1 MRYITAQILFFGLLF
16 YVTPILAQEWGD
28 VSEEILSMTGI
39 PEDPEADAV
48 ILFDKGTIAITLRF
62 ELVVQRH
69 TRIKILTERG
79 LKYGDVSINLR
90 SDDKIDELRAQTILP
105 NGKKITLSKKDIFTK
120 KRRSGSEKVFAI
132 PGVEVGAVIEYAYEI
147 TNKQLAFLAPWQF
160 QHGIFTKLSELI
172 LIIPEG
178 FDYRAFASNAYVP
191 DPLRESYQ
199 IADPQMGTSFV
210 GRFVWRAE
218 NLPALKREPYMTT
231 LKDYWA
237 TLFFQIVSYR
247 NPKDTMADPVI
258 FIKTWDDL
266 AETLQK
272 SYNPHLRKT
281 RTLERRVLGLAP
293 ETQDDLT
300 RAEAIYSYVRD
311 SIETSASSGS
321 RKRPND
327 VLKRKKG
334 SSSEK
339 NMLLIAMLK
348 AAGFEA
354 SPMRI
359 STRTNGRLQ
368 ENWPQLQQ
376 FNYTIAHLSIDDD
389 VYFLDTND
397 SQCPFVLLP
406 PRFLSGK
413 GFLVAEE
420 EGKIVEIPMPKDAS
434 ISRANTQAKLTENGD
449 LMCQTTLQFEGYRGI
464 SERKDLDEEKPEKY
478 VKEIL
483 ENRFGDVMIDGFQI
497 AQDKD
502 VDMPLEVKID
512 YRIQNYAQVAGDMV
526 YCPSSLIHQRQS
538 NPFKNEKRLFPVE
551 FNYGFASEEIVDL
564 TLPEGFE
571 VVEIPEV
578 QKVTSLGVR
587 FQSDCQADSNRVRLQ
602 RTFSVSRVYYT
613 PAQYPRLRNAYAK
626 IISADQGQ
634 IVLRRKSLETEE

>member
-1 MRYITAQILFFGLLF
+1 MRSITARILFVGLLF
-16 YVTPILAQEWGD
+16 YAGPLLAQEWGD
-28 VSEEILSMTGI
+28 VSEEILGMTGI
-39 PEDPEADAV
+39 PEDSEADAV
-48 ILFDKGTIAITLRF
+48 ILFAKGTIAITLRF
-62 ELVVQRH
+62 DLVIHRH

-79 LKYGDVSINLR
+79 LKYGDVSIALG
-90 SDDKIDELRAQTILP
+90 SEDKIDELRAQTILP

-120 KRRSGSEKVFAI
+120 KRRRGSEKVFAI

-160 QHGIFTKLSELI
+160 QHGEFTKLSELA

-191 DPLRESYQ
+191 DPQRESFQ
-199 IADPQMGTSFV
+199 ISDPQLGTSFV

-247 NPKDTMADPVI
+247 NPKDTMSDPTI
-258 FIKTWDDL
+258 FIKPWDDL

-272 SYNPHLRKT
+272 SYKPLLRRN
-281 RTLERRVLGLAP
+281 RTLKKRTLALVP
-293 ETQDDLT
+293 ETRDDRT
-300 RAEAIYSYVRD
+300 RAEAIYGYVRD

-334 SSSEK
+334 SSFEK
-339 NMLLIAMLK
+339 NMLLIAMLR

-354 SPMRI
+354 SPLRI

-368 ENWPQLQQ
+368 ENWPQLLQ
-376 FNYTIAHLSIDDD
+376 FNYTIAHLSIDDE

-397 SQCPFVLLP
+397 GQCPFVLLP

-434 ISRANTQAKLTENGD
+434 TSRTNTQAKLTENGD
-449 LMCQTTLQFEGYRGI
+449 LLCQTTLQFEGYRGI
-464 SERKDLDEEKPEKY
+464 SERKDLVEEKPKKY

-483 ENRFGDVMIDGFQI
+483 ENRFGDVTIDGFQI

-502 VDMPLEVKID
+502 IDMPLEVKID
-512 YRIQNYAQVAGDMV
+512 YRIQNYAQVVGDMV
-526 YCPSSLIHQRQS
+526 YCPSSLIHRRQS
-538 NPFKNEKRLFPVE
+538 NPFKSEKRLFPVE

-571 VVEIPEV
+571 IVEIPEV

-587 FQSDCQADSNRVRLQ
+587 FQSDCQADSNRVRFQ
-602 RTFSVSRVYYT
+602 RMFSVNRVYYT

-626 IISADQGQ
+626 IVSADQGQ
-634 IVLRRKSLETEE
+634 IVLRRKTRETEE

>member
-1 MRYITAQILFFGLLF
+1 MRYITAQILVFGLLF
-16 YVTPILAQEWGD
+16 YAGPLLAQEWGD
-28 VSEEILSMTGI
+28 VSEDILGMSGI
-39 PEDPEADAV
+39 PEDSEADAV

-62 ELVVQRH
+62 KLVIQRH

-79 LKYGDVSINLR
+79 LKYGDVSIYLG

-120 KRRSGSEKVFAI
+120 KRRNGSEKVFAI
-132 PGVEVGAVIEYAYEI
+132 PGLEVGSVIEYAYEI
-147 TNKQLAFLAPWQF
+147 TTERLTFLAPWQF
-160 QHGIFTKLSELI
+160 QHREFTKLTELT

-191 DPLRESYQ
+191 DPQRESFQ

-210 GRFVWRAE
+210 GRFVWRVE
-218 NLPALKREPYMTT
+218 NLPALKREPYITT

-272 SYNPHLRKT
+272 SYNPLLRKT
-281 RTLERRVLGLAP
+281 RTLEKRVLTLAS
-293 ETQDDLT
+293 EIQDDRT
-300 RAEAIYSYVRD
+300 RAEAIYSFVRD

-334 SSSEK
+334 SSFEK

-354 SPMRI
+354 SPLRI

-376 FNYTIAHLSIDDD
+376 LNYTIAHLSIDGD

-413 GFLVAEE
+413 GFLVGEE

-434 ISRANTQAKLTENGD
+434 TSRANTQAKLTENGD
-449 LMCQTTLQFEGYRGI
+449 LICQTTLQLEGYRGI
-464 SERKDLDEEKPEKY
+464 SERKELAEEKPEKY
-478 VKEIL
+478 VKDIL
-483 ENRFGDVMIDGFQI
+483 ENRFGDVTIDTFQVI
-497 AQDKD
+497 QDKD

-512 YRIQNYAQVAGDMV
+512 YRVQNYAQVVGDMV
-526 YCPSSLIHQRQS
+526 YCPSSLLHRRQS
-538 NPFKNEKRLFPVE
+538 NPFKSEKRLFPVE
-551 FNYGFASEEIVDL
+551 INYGFASEESVDMAL
-564 TLPEGFE
+564 SEGFE
-571 VVEIPEV
+571 IVEIPEV

-587 FQSDCQADSNRVRLQ
+587 FQSGCQADSNRVRLQ
-602 RTFSVSRVYYT
+602 RTFSVNRVYYT
-613 PAQYPRLRNAYAK
+613 PAQYSRLRNAYTK
-626 IISADQGQ
+626 IVSADQGQ
-634 IVLRRKSLETEE
+634 IVLRRKQTDE

>member
-1 MRYITAQILFFGLLF
+1 MRSIIAQILVVGLLF
-16 YVTPILAQEWGD
+16 YAAPLLAQEWGD
-28 VSEEILSMTGI
+28 VSEEILGMTGI
-39 PEDPEADAV
+39 PEDSEADAV

-62 ELVVQRH
+62 QLVIQRH

-79 LKYGDVSINLR
+79 LKYGDVSIYLG
-90 SDDKIDELRAQTILP
+90 SDDEIDELRAQTILP
-105 NGKKITLSKKDIFTK
+105 NGKKVTLSKRDIFTK

-147 TNKQLAFLAPWQF
+147 TSRRLTFLAPWQF
-160 QHGIFTKLSELI
+160 QHEVFTRLSELI

-191 DPLRESYQ
+191 DPHREAFQ

-218 NLPALKREPYMTT
+218 NLPALKREPYITT

-247 NPKDTMADPVI
+247 NPKDIMSDPVI

-266 AETLQK
+266 AEILQK
-272 SYNPHLRKT
+272 SYNPSIKKT
-281 RTLERRVLGLAP
+281 RTLERRTLALVA
-293 ETQDDLT
+293 EMQDDRT
-300 RAEAIYSYVRD
+300 RAEAIYGYVRD
-311 SIETSASSGS
+311 SIETSAPSGS

-327 VLKRKKG
+327 LLKRKKG
-334 SSSEK
+334 SSLEK
-339 NMLLIAMLK
+339 NLLLIAMLK
-348 AAGFEA
+348 AAGLEA
-354 SPMRI
+354 SPLRI
-359 STRTNGRLQ
+359 STRINGRLQ

-376 FNYTIAHLSIDDD
+376 LNYTIAHLSIGDEI
-389 VYFLDTND
+389 YFLDTND

-406 PRFLSGK
+406 PRLLSGK
-413 GFLVAEE
+413 GFLIGEE

-434 ISRANTQAKLTENGD
+434 TSRANTQAKLTENGD
-449 LMCQTTLQFEGYRGI
+449 LICQTTLQFEGYRGI
-464 SERKDLDEEKPEKY
+464 SERKDLDEEKPGKY
-478 VKEIL
+478 VKDIL
-483 ENRFGDVMIDGFQI
+483 ENRFGDVTIDTFQI
-497 AQDKD
+497 ARDKD

-512 YRIQNYAQVAGDMV
+512 YRVQNYAQVAGDMV

-551 FNYGFASEEIVDL
+551 FNYGFVSEEIVDL

-578 QKVTSLGVR
+578 QKVISLGVR
-587 FQSDCQADSNRVRLQ
+587 FQSDCRADSNRVRLQ
-602 RTFSVSRVYYT
+602 RTFSVNRVYYT
-613 PAQYPRLRNAYAK
+613 PAQYSRLRNAYAK
-626 IISADQGQ
+626 IVSADQGQ
-634 IVLRRKSLETEE
+634 IVLRRRPLEAEE

>member
-1 MRYITAQILFFGLLF
+1 MRSIIAQILVVGLLF
-16 YVTPILAQEWGD
+16 YAGPLLAQEWGN
-28 VSEEILSMTGI
+28 VSEEILGLTGI
-39 PEDPEADAV
+39 PEDSEADAV

-62 ELVVQRH
+62 DLVIQRH

-79 LKYGDVSINLR
+79 LKHGDVSIYLG

-132 PGVEVGAVIEYAYEI
+132 PGVEVGAVIEYAYEV
-147 TNKQLAFLAPWQF
+147 TSKRLTYLAPWQF
-160 QHGIFTKLSELI
+160 QHGEFTRLSELT

-191 DPLRESYQ
+191 DPQRESFQ

-231 LKDYWA
+231 LKDYWP
-237 TLFFQIVSYR
+237 TLFFQFVSYR
-247 NPKDTMADPVI
+247 NPKDTMADPII

-272 SYNPHLRKT
+272 SYNPLLRKT
-281 RTLERRVLGLAP
+281 RTLERRTLALAP
-293 ETQDDLT
+293 ETRDDRI

-339 NMLLIAMLK
+339 NMLLIAMLR
-348 AAGFEA
+348 AAGLEA
-354 SPMRI
+354 SPLRI

-376 FNYTIAHLSIDDD
+376 FNYTIAHLSIDDE

-413 GFLVAEE
+413 GFLIGEE

-434 ISRANTQAKLTENGD
+434 TSRANTQAKLTENGD
-449 LMCQTTLQFEGYRGI
+449 LICQTTLQLEGYRGI
-464 SERKDLDEEKPEKY
+464 SERKELDEEKPEKY
-478 VKEIL
+478 VKDIL
-483 ENRFGDVMIDGFQI
+483 ENRFGDVTIDGFQI

-512 YRIQNYAQVAGDMV
+512 YRVQNYAQVVGDMV
-526 YCPSSLIHQRQS
+526 YCPSSLLHRRQS
-538 NPFKNEKRLFPVE
+538 NPFKSEKRLFPVE

-564 TLPEGFE
+564 TLLEGFE
-571 VVEIPEV
+571 VVEVPEV
-578 QKVTSLGVR
+578 QKVISLGVR

-602 RTFSVSRVYYT
+602 RTFSVNRVYYT
-613 PAQYPRLRNAYAK
+613 PAQYSRLRNAYTK
-626 IISADQGQ
+626 IVSADQGQ
-634 IVLRRKSLETEE
+634 IVLRRKQTDE